1 LCAFGA
7 TLGVA
12 MTVIGSGLAAADPAT
27 TPANPFLAEIA
38 AQIGLPAQVWTASG
52 THTARGHTSAA
63 AQTTSVEGMRADCD
77 NINLNKKLST
87 DFLSGVFRPGLI
99 GFFYKCE
106 NVSPDTNKYW
116 FTIAAADPMQIDKL
130 CDPATTYQLV
140 YDQQH
145 DTYWI
150 DEPFT
155 CTARTSP

>member
-1 LCAFGA
+1 VRFVSRLCALGA
-7 TLGVA
+7 TLGA
-12 MTVIGSGLAAADPAT
+12 ALTMIGPGSAIAAADPAAS
-27 TPANPFLAEIA
+27 PANPLLAQIA

-52 THTARGHTSAA
+52 THTARGYTSAA

-87 DFLSGVFRPGLI
+87 DFLSGVFGPGLI
-99 GFFYKCE
+99 GFFY
-106 NVSPDTNKYW
+106 
-116 FTIAAADPMQIDKL
+116 
-130 CDPATTYQLV
+130 YQLV